1 MSAEADG
8 QAGVTGIAAD
18 TATAATGTA
27 TTAIY
32 ALSAQG
38 LALALR
44 LAAGLEAHVSGAA
57 VPDTEA
63 LGVDVSK
70 YNTPGARSS
79 GADMPGTSVSQ
90 GSAPGA
96 DVRGIAVPGAKAP
109 GTDVPIFDTPN
120 ADVSEGK
127 VSAAAALEGSTPG
140 ADVFRVAVYAPQ
152 RLAAGTPGVV
162 AFASLGALVAETFAR
177 YPRHVFVGA
186 TGIAVRAIAPLL
198 AHKTKDPAVAV
209 IDLAARFA
217 VSLVSGHA
225 GGANR
230 LARELARLT
239 GATAVI
245 TTGTDAAGLPGVDEL
260 AAAKGMAVANASA
273 VKAVSAALLE
283 GRAVQLYDP
292 EGRLLDGDDAGGLF
306 IPTRPEDWDPHA
318 PGVWC
323 HWRGGGEHPQ
333 TFRAYPRVLCLGL
346 GCRKGVEAREILAHV
361 ERVFARQGLARQ
373 SVAAVGTASI
383 KQNDPGICAAAAA
396 LGPDVVFYEPEAL
409 ARVEA
414 AGQSETVKRR
424 TGTGSVCEAAA
435 LLLSGAAE
443 LVVAKVKSTSV
454 TCAVA
459 LKPAQR
465 GGQN

>member
-1 MSAEADG
+1 M
-8 QAGVTGIAAD
+8 
-18 TATAATGTA
+18 
-27 TTAIY
+27 
-32 ALSAQG
+32 
-38 LALALR
+38 
-44 LAAGLEAHVSGAA
+44 
-57 VPDTEA
+57 
-63 LGVDVSK
+63 
-70 YNTPGARSS
+70 
-79 GADMPGTSVSQ
+79 
-90 GSAPGA
+90 
-96 DVRGIAVPGAKAP
+96 
-109 GTDVPIFDTPN
+109 
-120 ADVSEGK
+120 
-127 VSAAAALEGSTPG
+127 
-140 ADVFRVAVYAPQ
+140 VYAPQ
-152 RLAAGTPGVV
+152 RLAAGAPGVV
-162 AFASLGALVAETFAR
+162 GFASLGALVAETFAR
-177 YPRHVFVGA
+177 FPRHVFVGA

-239 GATAVI
+239 GAMAVI

-260 AAAKGMAVANASA
+260 AAAKGMGVANASA
-273 VKAVSAALLE
+273 VKGVSAALLE

-292 EGRLLDGDDAGGLF
+292 EARLLDGDDAGGLF
-306 IPTRPEDWDPHA
+306 VPTRPEDWDPHA

-333 TFRAYPRVLCLGL
+333 TFRAYPRALCLGL
-346 GCRKGVEAREILAHV
+346 GCRKGVEARAILAHV
-361 ERVFARQGLARQ
+361 ERVFARQGLAPQ
-373 SVAAVGTASI
+373 SVAAVGTATI
-383 KQNDPGICAAAAA
+383 KQDDPGICAAAAA
-396 LGPDVVFYEPEAL
+396 LGPEVVFYEPEAL

-443 LVVAKVKSTSV
+443 LVVPKVKSTSV

-465 GGQN
+465 GSKN